1 MAFFL
6 IGNTF
11 SRIYEDKCC
20 VSVGMVKSASSDNIT
35 NGNYASL
42 FAECPSSIDIINM
55 VGLSNLC
62 IEKEQVI
69 VRHYCIL
76 ACELRC
82 VSVATISFHGFNL
95 LVVV

>member
-1 MAFFL
+1 MVFL
-6 IGNTF
+6 PIGNTF

-55 VGLSNLC
+55 VGLLNLG

-69 VRHYCIL
+69 VSHYCIL
-76 ACELRC
+76 AGELRSI
-82 VSVATISFHGFNL
+82 SVATISFHGFKL